1 MHSNEPQQPS
11 GTEGSFFNP
20 ILSDP
25 PVIVKQ
31 SGPGIASFVLSMVS
45 LLGYIVSV
53 ALIGALISPILDVES
68 NTLATNDNIVQK
80 LGIAVLVV
88 ILFILMNVIGL
99 ILGIVGVSL
108 KNRKKIFA
116 ILGLILNGVILLSIA
131 SFFVISVISS
141 TT

>member
-1 MHSNEPQQPS
+1 MDSNEPQQPS
-11 GTEGSFFNP
+11 STEESFFNP
-20 ILSDP
+20 ILSDT
-25 PVIVKQ
+25 PVLLKH

-53 ALIGALISPILDVES
+53 AVVGALISPIVNVES
-68 NTLATNDNIVQK
+68 NTVTNEDVVQK
-80 LGIAVLVV
+80 LGIAGLVV

-116 ILGLILNGVILLSIA
+116 ILGLILNGIILLSLA
-131 SFFVISVISS
+131 SFFVIAVISS

>member
-1 MHSNEPQQPS
+1 MDSNEPQQPP
-11 GTEGSFFNP
+11 GTEGSFFNS
-20 ILSDP
+20 ILSDS
-25 PVIVKQ
+25 PVIVKH

-68 NTLATNDNIVQK
+68 NTLTTNENMVQK

>member
-1 MHSNEPQQPS
+1 MDSNEPQQPS

-20 ILSDP
+20 ILSDTP
-25 PVIVKQ
+25 ILLKH

-53 ALIGALISPILDVES
+53 ALIGALISPILNVES
-68 NTLATNDNIVQK
+68 NTVTNENMVQK
-80 LGIAVLVV
+80 LGVAVLVV

>member
-1 MHSNEPQQPS
+1 MDSNEPQQPS

-20 ILSDP
+20 ILSDS
-25 PVIVKQ
+25 PVIVKH

-68 NTLATNDNIVQK
+68 NTLTTNENMVQK

-108 KNRKKIFA
+108 KNRKNIFA

>member
-1 MHSNEPQQPS
+1 MDSNEPQQPS
-11 GTEGSFFNP
+11 GAEGSFFNP
-20 ILSDP
+20 IHSDT
-25 PVIVKQ
+25 PVIVKH

-53 ALIGALISPILDVES
+53 ALIGALISPILNVDS
-68 NTLATNDNIVQK
+68 NTVTNENMVQK
-80 LGIAVLVV
+80 LGVAVLVV